1 MCPETLG
8 VPVITTVYVYAS
20 HAAKKVTRRV
30 HTVFI
35 IFLNRLPIIWYS
47 KRHNTVEAS
56 TVPTEFIWAK
66 ACEEHKTSLIFKLHM
81 LGIPVIDPIKILC
94 GNESLI
100 NNYSILS
107 SILNKNHISIAY
119 HVVRCH
125 IAAGLV
131 KFAWIDTSSN
141 LVDAMTNILTSEK
154 RGALF
159 VQWNY

>member
-1 MCPETLG
+1 MRE
-8 VPVITTVYVYAS
+8 
-20 HAAKKVTRRV
+20 
-30 HTVFI
+30 
-35 IFLNRLPIIWYS
+35 N
-47 KRHNTVEAS
+47 
-56 TVPTEFIWAK
+56 
-66 ACEEHKTSLIFKLHM
+66 KTSLSFKLRI
-81 LGIPVIDPIKILC
+81 LGIPVVDPIKILC

>member
-1 MCPETLG
+1 
-8 VPVITTVYVYAS
+8 
-20 HAAKKVTRRV
+20 
-30 HTVFI
+30 
-35 IFLNRLPIIWYS
+35 
-47 KRHNTVEAS
+47 
-56 TVPTEFIWAK
+56 
-66 ACEEHKTSLIFKLHM
+66 M
-81 LGIPVIDPIKILC
+81 LGIPVVDPIKILC

-107 SILNKNHISIAY
+107 SILNKNHIFIAY

-154 RGALF
+154 RGTLF
-159 VQWNY
+159 GNWNY